1 MLLVNKAP
9 PGSDFDIVQSFPAI
23 NGRLEFWIDYLDIA
37 IVKESLKF
45 LILIELKIKL
55 AIL

>member
-23 NGRLEFWIDYLDIA
+23 DDQKMEDYEILDLLDNA
-37 IVKESLKF
+37 IVKESK
-45 LILIELKIKL
+45 
-55 AIL
+55 